1 VCEQSKTQDPE
12 IKKLRQ
18 EIISSQQR
26 EIDEM
31 KAKLEELEK

>member
-12 IKKLRQ
+12 IKKLQQ